1 MMTNG
6 KIGAAVVGG
15 YLLGRTKK
23 AKLAIGLGM
32 FLAGKKLSLNPQQI
46 GKLVKDNPAL
56 SALSDQVRGEL
67 VDATKS
73 AAGSALTQRM
83 TRLSD
88 SLQDRTEALNSPGT
102 QGRREDDDEDERD
115 APADEAPEDA
125 SADDEAPEDASAED
139 EAPEDASADDEA
151 PEDEKA
157 PAKAPAKSTRSTG
170 ARAEKSAGAQ
180 RSTPS
185 NRRPRPSPSS
195 NGSKGGGKG
204 TSKSA
209 ASRSGSTAKKTERP
223 ARKQQAK
230 TKQGGGDDRG

>member
-46 GKLVKDNPAL
+46 GKLVMDNPAL
-56 SALSDQVRGEL
+56 SALSNQVRGEL

-115 APADEAPEDA
+115 APADEASED
-125 SADDEAPEDASAED
+125 EIAED
-139 EAPEDASADDEA
+139 EAA
-151 PEDEKA
+151 EDEKA
-157 PAKAPAKSTRSTG
+157 PAKAPAKSTRSTS

-180 RSTPS
+180 RGTTS

-195 NGSKGGGKG
+195 NGSKG
-204 TSKSA
+204 TSKSTA
-209 ASRSGSTAKKTERP
+209 ASRSGSNAKRPSGAATGAAKKTERP
-223 ARKQQAK
+223 ARKPQAK
-230 TKQGGGDDRG
+230 TKQAGGDDRG

>member
-102 QGRREDDDEDERD
+102 QGRRENDDEDERD
-115 APADEAPEDA
+115 APADEAPED
-125 SADDEAPEDASAED
+125 EAAE
-139 EAPEDASADDEA
+139 DEA

-195 NGSKGGGKG
+195 NGSKGGSKG

>member
-46 GKLVKDNPAL
+46 GQLIKDNPAL
-56 SALSDQVRGEL
+56 SALSNQVRGEL

-88 SLQDRTEALNSPGT
+88 SLQDRTEALNSPDT

-115 APADEAPEDA
+115 A
-125 SADDEAPEDASAED
+125 AED
-139 EAPEDASADDEA
+139 EAPQDEA
-151 PEDEKA
+151 AQDEAAEDEKA

-180 RSTPS
+180 RGTTS
-185 NRRPRPSPSS
+185 NRRPRTSSSSSS
-195 NGSKGGGKG
+195 NGSKG

-209 ASRSGSTAKKTERP
+209 ASRSGSTAKRSSGAATGAATGAAKKTERP

-230 TKQGGGDDRG
+230 TKQAGGDDRG

>member
-115 APADEAPEDA
+115 APADEAPED
-125 SADDEAPEDASAED
+125 EAAE
-139 EAPEDASADDEA
+139 DEA

-185 NRRPRPSPSS
+185 NRRPRPGPSS
-195 NGSKGGGKG
+195 NGSKGGSKG

>member
-102 QGRREDDDEDERD
+102 QGRREDDDEDE
-115 APADEAPEDA
+115 
-125 SADDEAPEDASAED
+125 
-139 EAPEDASADDEA
+139 A

-157 PAKAPAKSTRSTG
+157 PAKSNRSTG

-180 RSTPS
+180 RSTSS

-204 TSKSA
+204 ASKSA
-209 ASRSGSTAKKTERP
+209 ASGNGSTAKKTERP

-230 TKQGGGDDRG
+230 TKQAGGDDRG

>member
-115 APADEAPEDA
+115 APADEAPED
-125 SADDEAPEDASAED
+125 EAAE
-139 EAPEDASADDEA
+139 DEA

-195 NGSKGGGKG
+195 NGSKGGSKG

-209 ASRSGSTAKKTERP
+209 ASRNGSTAKKTERP